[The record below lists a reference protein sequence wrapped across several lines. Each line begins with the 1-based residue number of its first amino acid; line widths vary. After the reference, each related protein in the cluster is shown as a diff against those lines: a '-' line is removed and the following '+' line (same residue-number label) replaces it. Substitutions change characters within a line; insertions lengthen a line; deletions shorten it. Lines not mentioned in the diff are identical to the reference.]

1 MGHPRSHRQAALP
14 EMGPSHSGV
23 TGRKFGTCG
32 GKWFS
37 LAELRIKFFFFFR
50 GLTSSPWE
58 VIWALLTCLAPRDV
72 LSAVLFPPVTCWEGQ
87 NQQRER
93 ERRKEV
99 AMGRESPTWL
109 LIPLG

>member
-32 GKWFS
+32 GKCFS
-37 LAELRIKFFFFFR
+37 LAELRIK
-50 GLTSSPWE
+50 LTSSPWE

>member
-23 TGRKFGTCG
+23 
-32 GKWFS
+32 
-37 LAELRIKFFFFFR
+37 
-50 GLTSSPWE
+50 LTSSPWE

>member
-1 MGHPRSHRQAALP
+1 M
-14 EMGPSHSGV
+14 
-23 TGRKFGTCG
+23 
-32 GKWFS
+32 
-37 LAELRIKFFFFFR
+37 
-50 GLTSSPWE
+50 
-58 VIWALLTCLAPRDV
+58 IWALLTCLAPRDV